1 MFTNQLDRQDRLR
14 SKPYFNGAP
23 GMNRTCDL
31 RFRKPLLYPL
41 SYRGGDGAKCG
52 AKLTNTVC
60 TVVRKAT
67 EACTAQKVLQNSLLD
82 SAILRI

>member
-31 RFRKPLLYPL
+31 RFRKPMFYPL
-41 SYRGGDGAKCG
+41 NYRG
-52 AKLTNTVC
+52 LNSNT
-60 TVVRKAT
+60 TFT
-67 EACTAQKVLQNSLLD
+67 LQPL
-82 SAILRI
+82 